1 MLLGYLAAVTTGSEK
16 GILFGVKVRPFLSPR
31 RTDMIRKIVVK
42 NFKMFGE
49 QEFTLPN
56 RLVIVGPNNTG
67 KTTLLQAIATW
78 SEIAFQWLE
87 KNRDLAR
94 EEDENYPG
102 INIISELF
110 YSIPIADFEHLW
122 KDRNVLYPASV
133 WLHTDNWKI
142 GFDIEFKER
151 ELAVVRPSKNVIET
165 DLEKYI
171 ADPLIPVYV
180 PPLSGVDPKEPPFDP
195 IVLPARLAQAQAG
208 SILRNLLLVVSRDD
222 DKWNKLKDVIR
233 SYFGYEL
240 DHPSGAPEIYARYR
254 HSPDGPSY
262 DISSAASG
270 FLQVLM
276 VYAALFAT
284 DASVLLIDEPDAHLH
299 ILLQD
304 RLYRDLRNYTQENG
318 TQLIIATH
326 SVRLIDSVADSD
338 LGALRILSGNLREV
352 PNKKNLTDT
361 MLLEHVDI
369 YLAQT
374 EPRILYVEGFSDI
387 DHLREWAL
395 VLDHPL
401 LSFLQKPFWRDTTQQ
416 SLHKVSHFKAL
427 KLMVPSLKAFELCDG
442 DKLDSNTNQSTP
454 DGMKRLYWN
463 FCEIESYLLHPNS
476 ILRFVSMKGGPEAE
490 QKAEKY
496 MRDQM
501 PPVLLNNPFE
511 ATGFLKEHKAKNGLS
526 NLFNASGVRIR
537 ETEFSQIASHM
548 TVDEVFPE
556 VKEKLDTI
564 FDHYRR

>member
-1 MLLGYLAAVTTGSEK
+1 
-16 GILFGVKVRPFLSPR
+16 
-31 RTDMIRKIVVK
+31 MIRKIVVN

-56 RLVIVGPNNTG
+56 NLVIVGPNNSG
-67 KTTLLQAIATW
+67 KTTILQAIATW

-94 EEDENYPG
+94 EDDENYPG

-110 YSIPIADFEHLW
+110 YSMPIADFEHLW
-122 KDRNVLYPASV
+122 KDRNVQHPASV
-133 WLHTDNWKI
+133 WLHTDSWKI
-142 GFDIEFKER
+142 GFDIAFKER
-151 ELAVVRPSKNVIET
+151 ELAVVRPSKNVIEN

-222 DKWNKLKDVIR
+222 EKWNKLKDVIR

-276 VYAALFAT
+276 VYAALLAT

-304 RLYRDLRNYTQENG
+304 RLYRDLRNYAQEKG
-318 TQLIIATH
+318 TQLIVATH
-326 SVRLIDSVADSD
+326 SERLIDTVADSD
-338 LGALRILSGNLREV
+338 IGALRVLSGSLREV
-352 PNKKNLTDT
+352 PDKKNLTDT
-361 MLLEHVDI
+361 LELEHVDI

-374 EPRILYVEGFSDI
+374 EPGILYVEGVTDI
-387 DHLREWAL
+387 NHLREWAL

-401 LSFLQKPFWRDTTQQ
+401 LSFLQKPFWRNTTQQ
-416 SLHKVSHFKAL
+416 SLHTGSHFKAL
-427 KLMVPSLKAFELCDG
+427 KLMVPGLKAFELCDG
-442 DKLDSNTNQSTP
+442 DKFDSNKNQSTP

-476 ILRFVSMKGGPEAE
+476 ILRFVSMKGDVEAV

-501 PPVLLNNPFE
+501 PPVLFNNPFE
-511 ATGFLKEHKAKNGLS
+511 ASGFLKEHKAKKGLS
-526 NLFNASGVRIR
+526 NLFIASGVRIR
-537 ETEFSQIASHM
+537 ENEYYQIASQM
-548 TVDEVFPE
+548 TVDEINPE
-556 VKEKLDTI
+556 VVEKLDSI
-564 FDHYRR
+564 LNHYGN